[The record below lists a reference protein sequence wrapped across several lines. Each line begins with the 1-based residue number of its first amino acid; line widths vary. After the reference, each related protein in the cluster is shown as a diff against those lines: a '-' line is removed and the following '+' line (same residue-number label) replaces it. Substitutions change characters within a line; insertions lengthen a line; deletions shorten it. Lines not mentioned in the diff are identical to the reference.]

1 MDTSKITSDF
11 IEEIEFYFDFCCE
24 GNFRVEALKESKN
37 PETLFR
43 DNLTCFLRLNYG
55 TIKNE
60 QRVEVAKLKVDPK
73 QHTDTWKYDII
84 AKLNK
89 EAKLYALVE
98 LKYDEIEDPNNPVS
112 NKHIQDLYGRDVFK
126 LESIKK
132 RIPSLVCV
140 GVFLTNNPFHYNNL
154 LQLSSKEY
162 EVDYNDTKEKVKLQK
177 DYQITWKS
185 VSLFDDES
193 NYKYCV
199 VIV

>member
-1 MDTSKITSDF
+1 M
-11 IEEIEFYFDFCCE
+11 
-24 GNFRVEALKESKN
+24 
-37 PETLFR
+37 
-43 DNLTCFLRLNYG
+43 
-55 TIKNE
+55 
-60 QRVEVAKLKVDPK
+60 DPK

-162 EVDYNDTKEKVKLQK
+162 EVDYNDTKEMVKLQK